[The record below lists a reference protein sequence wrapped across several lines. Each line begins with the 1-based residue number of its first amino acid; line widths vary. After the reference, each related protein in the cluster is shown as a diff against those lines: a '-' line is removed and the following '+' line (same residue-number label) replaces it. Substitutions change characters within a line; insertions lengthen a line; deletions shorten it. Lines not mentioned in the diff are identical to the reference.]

1 MLPDS
6 CYTKRVVCLFYNLL
20 REDLVSLSIL
30 LVSVCLK
37 NICSSITVVR
47 RLLCTHIICPK
58 ELWCLF
64 FFLPVFH
71 LCDLSAC
78 EQDGVFGG
86 FVFSLT
92 VPYINW
98 LLVSLERKLA
108 RDFCRFLSKISLL
121 WPGVEEPTLICVLLW
136 VRSLSSVPAQWR
148 RCPR

>member
-1 MLPDS
+1 MLFDHRSEETALHTHHLPQGI
-6 CYTKRVVCLFYNLL
+6 VV
-20 REDLVSLSIL
+20 
-30 LVSVCLK
+30 
-37 NICSSITVVR
+37 
-47 RLLCTHIICPK
+47 P
-58 ELWCLF
+58 F

-98 LLVSLERKLA
+98 LLVSLARKLA

-121 WPGVEEPTLICVLLW
+121 
-136 VRSLSSVPAQWR
+136 
-148 RCPR
+148 